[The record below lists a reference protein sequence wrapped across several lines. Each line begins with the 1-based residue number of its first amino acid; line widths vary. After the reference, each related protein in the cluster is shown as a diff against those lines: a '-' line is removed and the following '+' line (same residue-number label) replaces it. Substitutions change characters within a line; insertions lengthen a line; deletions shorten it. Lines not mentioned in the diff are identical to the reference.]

1 MSAKSS
7 EGEKCVVR
15 IDRWIIEMQ
24 ISSMIDE
31 GNPNNLELEFEAP
44 RWLEVADDD
53 VGTDEE

>member
-1 MSAKSS
+1 
-7 EGEKCVVR
+7 
-15 IDRWIIEMQ
+15 MQ